1 MLIRILVCIVAL
13 AMSGCAQHPSSVKY
27 GDDDLYRALGG
38 ETGITAIV
46 DQFLWNLADDERIN
60 AHFVDTNLQ
69 RFRTKLIEQFCEL
82 SGGPCTY
89 TGDTMK
95 LSHAGM
101 GIDHAGFNALV
112 EALIEAM
119 EAHNVATGP
128 QNRLLALL
136 APMHADIIEKG

>member
-13 AMSGCAQHPSSVKY
+13 GMSGCAQHPSSVKY

-69 RFRTKLIEQFCEL
+69 RFRAKLIEQFCEL